1 MKGWLANL
9 SVWVAALAGIAALL
23 YTVRALF
30 LAQTRPTASDATPPT
45 AEPDQRELARLED
58 ERRRLLNHLREIQFD
73 HDTGKLDRH
82 DYERLRQRY
91 EGEALA
97 VLAELDDLK
106 ARLNGQAL
114 GAAIAA
120 GPERQAGSPT

>member
-9 SVWVAALAGIAALL
+9 SVWTATLAGIAALL
-23 YTVRALF
+23 YAVRALF
-30 LAQTRPTASDATPPT
+30 LAQTRPAPTAAVPLA

-97 VLAELDDLK
+97 VLQDLDALK
-106 ARLNGQAL
+106 AKL
-114 GAAIAA
+114 G
-120 GPERQAGSPT
+120 EQAGSLGS